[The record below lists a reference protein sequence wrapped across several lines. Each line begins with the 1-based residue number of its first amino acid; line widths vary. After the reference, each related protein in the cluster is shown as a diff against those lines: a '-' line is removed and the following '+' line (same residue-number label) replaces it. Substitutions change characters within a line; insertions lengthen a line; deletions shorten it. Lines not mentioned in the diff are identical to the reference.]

1 MKKRKSRNFSIAS
14 AGRDLFNGLY
24 YEYTDTSFT
33 APQNKRCMRS
43 IIYNLFSSDYD
54 DLLEKNNLHLRKA
67 SYSEGCH
74 QHQFHSDIVF
84 YQYYQLHTNTFDPGC
99 Q

>member
-24 YEYTDTSFT
+24 YEYTDISFK
-33 APQNKRCMRS
+33 APQNARCMRS

-54 DLLEKNNLHLRKA
+54 DLKTSSSKLW
-67 SYSEGCH
+67 
-74 QHQFHSDIVF
+74 
-84 YQYYQLHTNTFDPGC
+84 
-99 Q
+99 